1 MYNLI
6 FRGPAK
12 KFIKKLNKKEQ
23 KDILNKIKKLK
34 SNPELGKR
42 LSGNLYGLW
51 KLRFDKYRILYK
63 IKHQELIIYILD
75 IDHRKRV
82 Y

>member
-12 KFIKKLNKKEQ
+12 KFIKKLDKKEQ

-51 KLRFDKYRILYK
+51 KLRFDKYRIIYQIIQDK
-63 IKHQELIIYILD
+63 LIIIVLD